1 MRRERVERWRDE
13 TQSPWEAS
21 PPGLVVW
28 LAWRA
33 VYKGVQ
39 PLWLILSLLAA
50 AWFGSQWL
58 ASKGGI
64 EAVSDPQPVRAG
76 DLRAALRDRPLEGKS
91 ARQSPRHRRDV
102 GCSFGADAGRAE
114 ALPRVLE
121 GRGHRA

>member
-1 MRRERVERWRDE
+1 MAETVDAGSRRRPDADAYWRSGLTQAEAIRRERVERWRDE

-58 ASKGGI
+58 GST
-64 EAVSDPQPVRAG
+64 RA
-76 DLRAALRDRPLEGKS
+76 
-91 ARQSPRHRRDV
+91 
-102 GCSFGADAGRAE
+102 
-114 ALPRVLE
+114 
-121 GRGHRA
+121 